1 MLEFSGKE
9 FQRASIKLL
18 SWATM
23 HIIETNE
30 KLKDSERRYKKG
42 TEIPEQNNIQNK
54 KLDLW
59 VKLQNGGEPK
69 KFSENEDITKEITQ
83 SE

>member
-54 KLDLW
+54 KDLIYGLSCRTEGNQKNS
-59 VKLQNGGEPK
+59 VKMK
-69 KFSENEDITKEITQ
+69 I
-83 SE
+83 